1 MYTKVYWRLIAPAP
15 NVEVCDASVSKE
27 EPVATEAHFRS
38 LADSLPQLVCIVD
51 ESGRV
56 SYSNPSWY
64 EFMGIGAGSPFLA
77 GFLPA
82 LHPKDRS
89 LWERTWEHAVA
100 SGEPY
105 VVERRVRLTTQ
116 SNYVRQVERGSPVR
130 NPDGRVGQWIL
141 IAADAHENER
151 LVAQLRHCIAG
162 KDRFLALLA
171 HEMRGPLA
179 PLSSALQLL
188 TLHLDE
194 PQVVRQSSTMMARQL
209 TQLVR
214 LVDDLLDLA
223 RSQNAQINLKRG
235 LLDLETAIRAAM
247 EAAQPLITS
256 HGHHLTLVLPAVT
269 LIVDGDAGRLTQVF
283 ANLLINAAKFTENGG
298 HICVSIERESDWALV
313 RVRDSGIGIRR
324 DMLARVFDAYV
335 QAEGGS
341 AASRGG
347 LGLGLALVRHLIELH
362 GGTVNAYSE
371 GPGRGSEFIVR
382 LPAVRSSECLPER
395 GANPSNS
402 AFAYESL
409 QKGQFNNST
418 STLPLGLSTFS
429 PTVPE

>member
-1 MYTKVYWRLIAPAP
+1 MR
-15 NVEVCDASVSKE
+15 
-27 EPVATEAHFRS
+27 ATETHFRS
-38 LADSLPQLVCIVD
+38 LADSLPQFVCVVD

-64 EFMGIGAGSPFLA
+64 EFMGIGAGSPFLPS
-77 GFLPA
+77 FLPA
-82 LHPKDRS
+82 LHPLDRS
-89 LWERTWEHAVA
+89 LWQRTWEQAVA
-100 SGEPY
+100 SGQPY
-105 VVERRVRLTTQ
+105 VLERRVRLTTQ
-116 SNYVRQVERGSPVR
+116 SNYVRQLERCNPVR
-130 NPDGRVGQWIL
+130 DRDGRVREWIL
-141 IAADAHENER
+141 IAVDADENQR
-151 LVAQLRHCIAG
+151 LIAQLRHSIAG

-188 TLHLDE
+188 AQHLDE

-209 TQLVR
+209 VQLVR

-223 RSQNAQINLKRG
+223 RSQNAQIPLKRG
-235 LLDLETAIRAAM
+235 LIDLETAVRAAV

-256 HGHHLTLVLPAVT
+256 HGHHLTLALPADT
-269 LIVDGDAGRLTQVF
+269 MIVDGDAGRLTQVF
-283 ANLLINAAKFTENGG
+283 ANLLINAAKFTDDGG
-298 HICVSIERESDWALV
+298 QIGVSIEREADWALV

-341 AASRGG
+341 AASRTG

-382 LPAVRSSECLPER
+382 LPSVRSPECLSGCP
-395 GANPSNS
+395 ANACNS
-402 AFAYESL
+402 AL
-409 QKGQFNNST
+409 LT
-418 STLPLGLSTFS
+418 
-429 PTVPE
+429 